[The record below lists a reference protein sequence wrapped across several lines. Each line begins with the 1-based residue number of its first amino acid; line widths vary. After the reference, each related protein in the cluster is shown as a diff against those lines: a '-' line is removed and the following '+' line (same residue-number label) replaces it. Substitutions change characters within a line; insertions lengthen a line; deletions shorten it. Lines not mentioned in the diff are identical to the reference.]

1 MSITLRFNRG
11 KLLLG
16 VPLAL
21 TAAMGSVA
29 QAAEVKIP
37 DTTIAAS
44 LRTSFVYTDFDTSG
58 STSDFALNSLS
69 VYLNSKLTEKIKF
82 SLSTEYD
89 SSNQN
94 VQVQD
99 AIAQFELSPGFN
111 IWAGRFLP
119 PTDRANSTG
128 AYFAN
133 HWNFAT
139 DGVQDG
145 YEFVAFGRADGVA
158 YWGDYADQKLKL
170 SAGLFDIPRTKG
182 ENEVMM
188 AARAQYNFWDAEPG
202 YYLSSTYYGSKDILA
217 VGIATNVVE
226 SKSTSN
232 IDFLLEKKV
241 GDGGALS
248 LEAEYIKYE
257 ELGGY
262 NSDFA
267 SGDGYFVLGG
277 YLLPTPVGPGKLQFV
292 AKFGTASFEDG
303 NTADYEQDTAEF
315 NLNYI
320 VKSYNCRL
328 SLFVKDTSFSDTAPA
343 GKEDNTQIGLGLQLM
358 TL

>member
-1 MSITLRFNRG
+1 MSIKLHFKRG
-11 KLLLG
+11 KTLLG
-16 VPLAL
+16 APLAL
-21 TAAMGSVA
+21 AAAVGSVA

-58 STSDFALNSLS
+58 STADFALNSLS
-69 VYLNSKLTEKIKF
+69 VYLNSKLTDKIKF
-82 SLSTEYD
+82 SLSTEID
-89 SSNQN
+89 AANDI
-94 VQVQD
+94 QVQD
-99 AIAQFELSPGFN
+99 AIAQFEFSPEFN

-128 AYFAN
+128 SYFAS

-158 YWGDYADQKLKL
+158 YWGDFADTKLKL
-170 SAGLFDIPRTKG
+170 SAGLFDIPRTTG
-182 ENEVMM
+182 QNEVMT
-188 AARAQYNFWDAEPG
+188 AARVQYNFWDAEPG
-202 YYLSSTYYGSKDILA
+202 YYLSSTYYGDKDILSL
-217 VGIATNVVE
+217 GLATNVVE
-226 SKSTSN
+226 GKSTTSL
-232 IDFLLEKKV
+232 DFLMEKKV
-241 GDGGALS
+241 GDGGAFT
-248 LEAEYIKYE
+248 LEAEYIKYDD
-257 ELGGY
+257 LGGY
-262 NSDFA
+262 NSNFA
-267 SGDGYFVLGG
+267 SGDGYFVLGA
-277 YLLPTPVGPGKLQFV
+277 YLLPTPVGPGKLQFLG
-292 AKFGTASFEDG
+292 KFGTATFEDG
-303 NTADYEQDTAEF
+303 NTPDYEQDTAEF

-328 SLFVKDTSFSDTAPA
+328 SLFVKDTSFSAAGVAA